1 MKTNKLTDLTDQ
13 ELILEQK
20 KRKSTSISYSIII
33 GIMIGVSI
41 YGYIKNG
48 FSFFTVMPVMFF
60 PIFIINW
67 KNYQEA
73 INEVK
78 SRNIK

>member
-48 FSFFTVMPVMFF
+48 FSFFTVMPIMFF
-60 PIFIINW
+60 PTFIINW

>member
-1 MKTNKLTDLTDQ
+1 
-13 ELILEQK
+13 
-20 KRKSTSISYSIII
+20 
-33 GIMIGVSI
+33 MIGVSI

-48 FSFFTVMPVMFF
+48 FSFFTVMPIMFF